1 MAKADEDFRDDGDRP
16 IVDEY
21 VEDDKPEPPVKP
33 VRAVKSPPEVGRQL
47 SDAETS
53 NIMDYFRNLVG
64 SAPVRMK
71 IQRQQPQMYKGRQV
85 AGLLDT
91 IDELIDEDEIKSRYG
106 GGKYII
112 QIQKQD
118 PQGRYK
124 YAGQR
129 IIQIA
134 GEPKLEGLFEDVK
147 PVTPLT
153 PVEDSG
159 LTRSAMA
166 MAERQAAAERERAD
180 RLEQEAR
187 DALREASK
195 GNGLDPA
202 LMSMFQ
208 NMLSTQAEAANRRVE
223 ALERDLRET
232 RNAKP
237 ENPIESRLA
246 EKILTDDNVRI
257 NSLRESHASEI
268 RAIRENHQAE
278 LRSIKDSAR
287 EDMKRAE
294 DRADRLHEANE
305 KAHQRE
311 ISLMQQGF
319 TNQLESLRVANEAR
333 ASVLESENRRL
344 LKEVAEQKAEL
355 IALREKKDKPLTDT
369 IVELSQFSEALKS
382 FKGDEGGGESTTF
395 DKIMTVAGPIAEG
408 LAGRLGAPQQQPM
421 MPQGQMM
428 VPQFNAPGQAQQQRV
443 ARPKRPQQPA
453 QRPVQVGPPP
463 AQIKPEDIRLAV
475 QFFEGAITAD
485 TTPEQFA
492 SSVQSV
498 VDGNVIHAIKV
509 AGGVDKFLE
518 NRVQLGVNS
527 PLLTQKGRRFVRTV
541 ERLLGATSSPPEADP
556 TPEAQ

>member
-1 MAKADEDFRDDGDRP
+1 MAKFDEDFQDDSERP
-16 IVDEY
+16 ITDEFIVDE
-21 VEDDKPEPPVKP
+21 KPEPPVKP
-33 VRAVKSPPEVGRQL
+33 VRAAKSPPEVGRQL
-47 SDAETS
+47 SDVETS

-64 SAPVRMK
+64 AAPVRMK

-134 GEPKLEGLFEDVK
+134 GEPKLDGLFDDIK

-166 MAERQAAAERERAD
+166 MAERQAQAERQRAD
-180 RLEQEAR
+180 RLETEAR
-187 DALREASK
+187 EAMREASK
-195 GNGLDPA
+195 GGGLDPQ

-208 NMLSTQAEAANRRVE
+208 NMMASQADTASRRVE

-232 RNAKP
+232 RTAKP
-237 ENPIESRLA
+237 ENTLERSLA
-246 EKILTDDNVRI
+246 EKILTDDNARI
-257 NSLRESHASEI
+257 NSLREGHASEI

-278 LRSIKDSAR
+278 LRSAKDNAR
-287 EDMKRAE
+287 EDLKRSE
-294 DRADRLHEANE
+294 DRADRMLDAAE
-305 KAHQRE
+305 KSHTRE
-311 ISLMQQGF
+311 IDLMRQGF
-319 TNQLESLRVANEAR
+319 TNQLESIRVANEAR

-344 LKEVAEQKAEL
+344 LKEVSDQKAEL
-355 IALREKKDKPLTDT
+355 IALREKKDKPLTET
-369 IVELSQFSEALKS
+369 IVELSQFSEAMKA
-382 FKGDEGGGESTTF
+382 FKGDDGGGDSTTF

-408 LAGRLGAPQQQPM
+408 LAGRLGQPQQQQM
-421 MPQGQMM
+421 MPGQMM
-428 VPQFNAPGQAQQQRV
+428 VPQFQGPGQPQQQRV
-443 ARPKRPQQPA
+443 ARPKRPQQQAP
-453 QRPVQVGPPP
+453 RPVVSGTPPSP
-463 AQIKPEDIRLAV
+463 IKPEDIRMAV
-475 QFFEGAITAD
+475 QFFEGAINAD
-485 TTPEQFA
+485 TPPEQFA
-492 SSVQSV
+492 STVQSM

-509 AGGVDKFLE
+509 SGGVDKFLE

-541 ERLLGATSSPPEADP
+541 ERLLGAVNPQPDAESPPETA
-556 TPEAQ
+556 